1 MAILKDLKITGKNAW
16 SWFKKNVSN
25 LSNSKQIRNIKRN
38 DLMKDTDYMTRT
50 LEMGNMYMFRYDPKH
65 KKTLPYYDTYP
76 LIIPLER
83 YKDGFLG
90 LNLHYLPPKLRLALF
105 EKLLTLATNKRMNKS
120 TKIRATYNLLN
131 ASSRYKLM
139 KPTIKRYLNKHIR
152 SMFIKIDPSD
162 WKIAIFLPHEGFV
175 KQSKTAV
182 WKDSTRMVS

>member
-38 DLMKDTDYMTRT
+38 DLMKDADYMTRT

-90 LNLHYLPPKLRLALF
+90 L
-105 EKLLTLATNKRMNKS
+105 
-120 TKIRATYNLLN
+120 
-131 ASSRYKLM
+131 
-139 KPTIKRYLNKHIR
+139 
-152 SMFIKIDPSD
+152 
-162 WKIAIFLPHEGFV
+162 V
-175 KQSKTAV
+175 
-182 WKDSTRMVS
+182 